1 MPTTPDTAI
10 DAARRLMERCD
21 ELAAFSEE
29 PGMITRRYGTAAMAG
44 AMARVETWMAAARMD
59 VRRDGIGNLIGVYPA
74 APESGESRRFVIGG
88 HLDSVRDAGRYDGIL
103 GVLTGLAVVERLHAA
118 GRRLPFAIE
127 LVAFA
132 EEEGMRFPSFI
143 ASRAYAGIP
152 IDEQLGSVDDEGIT
166 LRDAIRAAGGDPDR
180 IAGGEA
186 VIGDLLG
193 FIEVHIEQGPVL
205 EREGLPVGVVP
216 SIIGSTRGHF
226 VVTGMAGHA
235 GTVPMA
241 MRRDALT
248 AAAELIL
255 VIDQVGRETAGLVA
269 TVGQL
274 AVAPGASNVIPGA
287 VRATLDLRHADAVV
301 RARAV
306 EAILARAVEI
316 AGRRGVE
323 IAWTPVSGYEA
334 TPCDAG
340 LMALLAD
347 AIAAEGLRVLEVP
360 SGAGHD
366 AISLA
371 RIAPVAMLF
380 VRCEGGVSHNPAEA
394 VAVDDVAVAIRVL
407 GGALDRVA
415 GRAAD

>member
-1 MPTTPDTAI
+1 
-10 DAARRLMERCD
+10 
-21 ELAAFSEE
+21 
-29 PGMITRRYGTAAMAG
+29 
-44 AMARVETWMAAARMD
+44 
-59 VRRDGIGNLIGVYPA
+59 
-74 APESGESRRFVIGG
+74 
-88 HLDSVRDAGRYDGIL
+88 
-103 GVLTGLAVVERLHAA
+103 
-118 GRRLPFAIE
+118 
-127 LVAFA
+127 
-132 EEEGMRFPSFI
+132 
-143 ASRAYAGIP
+143 
-152 IDEQLGSVDDEGIT
+152 
-166 LRDAIRAAGGDPDR
+166 
-180 IAGGEA
+180 
-186 VIGDLLG
+186 
-193 FIEVHIEQGPVL
+193 
-205 EREGLPVGVVP
+205 
-216 SIIGSTRGHF
+216 
-226 VVTGMAGHA
+226 
-235 GTVPMA
+235 
-241 MRRDALT
+241 
-248 AAAELIL
+248 
-255 VIDQVGRETAGLVA
+255 
-269 TVGQL
+269 
-274 AVAPGASNVIPGA
+274 VAPGASNVIPGA

-323 IAWTPVSGYEA
+323 IAWTPVAGYEA

>member
-1 MPTTPDTAI
+1 
-10 DAARRLMERCD
+10 
-21 ELAAFSEE
+21 
-29 PGMITRRYGTAAMAG
+29 
-44 AMARVETWMAAARMD
+44 MARVGAWMAAAGMD
-59 VRRDGIGNLIGVYPA
+59 VRRDAIGNLIGVYPA
-74 APESGESRRFVIGG
+74 APGSTEVRRFVVGG

-103 GVLTGLAVVERLHAA
+103 GVLTGLAVVERLHAT

-143 ASRAYAGIP
+143 SSRAYAGIP
-152 IDEQLGSVDDEGIT
+152 IDEQLGHVDDEGIA
-166 LRDAIRAAGGDPDR
+166 LRDAIRAAGGDLDR
-180 IAGGEA
+180 IGVGEA
-186 VIGDLLG
+186 ASGDLLG

-216 SIIGSTRGHF
+216 SIIGSNRGQF
-226 VVTGMAGHA
+226 AVTGMAGHA

-241 MRRDALT
+241 MRRDALA

-255 VIDQVGRETAGLVA
+255 AIEQVGRETVGLVA
-269 TVGQL
+269 TVGRL
-274 AVAPGASNVIPGA
+274 EVAPGASNVIPGA
-287 VRATLDLRHADAVV
+287 VWATLDLRHADAVV
-301 RARAV
+301 RAQAM
-306 EAILARAVEI
+306 EAIRARSVEI
-316 AGRRGVE
+316 AGRRSVE
-323 IAWTPVSGYEA
+323 IAWKAVAGYEA
-334 TPCDAG
+334 TPCDPG
-340 LMALLAD
+340 LTTLLSE

-394 VAVDDVAVAIRVL
+394 VATDDVAVAIRVL
-407 GGALDRVA
+407 GGFLDRVA
-415 GRAAD
+415 GAPGA